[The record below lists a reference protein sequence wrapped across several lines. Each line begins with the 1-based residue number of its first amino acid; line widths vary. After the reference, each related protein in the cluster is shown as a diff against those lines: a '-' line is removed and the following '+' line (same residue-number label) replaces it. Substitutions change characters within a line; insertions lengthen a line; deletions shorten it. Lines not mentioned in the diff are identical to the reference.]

1 MIKLG
6 ERIRELRLRDGRT
19 QEALAGKLGVTAQA
33 ISRREKGVCYPDM
46 EPEGDPSGFFLYLL
60 HKANDAVGF
69 RKARGKVE
77 PQTVRVRKFAVACEL
92 RAALLSRPVLAGGKQ
107 RRCNTAVPVRFGN
120 VDPLKVSHR
129 RRIRPFYVVVP
140 ELTLR
145 KAVCESVL
153 FRQKDGAA
161 PVCKQFAKLCFQ
173 FFGRMTRPKPQRKRC
188 DGFRVGLFRFS
199 NHTPVP
205 LLGSL
210 NSRGAYVCAFPT
222 SRDPSKLLHSG
233 LSMQYMVCPFG

>member
-1 MIKLG
+1 M
-6 ERIRELRLRDGRT
+6 
-19 QEALAGKLGVTAQA
+19 Q
-33 ISRREKGVCYPDM
+33 
-46 EPEGDPSGFFLYLL
+46 
-60 HKANDAVGF
+60 AVGVHEL
-69 RKARGKVE
+69 AIAC
-77 PQTVRVRKFAVACEL
+77 KFF
-92 RAALLSRPVLAGGKQ
+92 AAAFPCPVLAGGKQ
-107 RRCNTAVPVRFGN
+107 RGGDPSIPVRFCD
-120 VDPLKVSHR
+120 VDPLKVSDR
-129 RRIRPFYVVVP
+129 RRICPFYVVVP
-140 ELTLR
+140 KLTLR

-153 FRQKDGAA
+153 FRQKDDAA